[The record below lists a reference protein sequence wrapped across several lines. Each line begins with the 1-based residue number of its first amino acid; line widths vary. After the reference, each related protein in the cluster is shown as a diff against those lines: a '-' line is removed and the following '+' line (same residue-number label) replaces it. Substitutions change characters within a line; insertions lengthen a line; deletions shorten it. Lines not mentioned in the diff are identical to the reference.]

1 MQEAEHNN
9 ELPIGDFDAFVHREH
24 RRLSTCLAIALDSV
38 DLGVRAAD
46 HALGRLAAD
55 FDSHA
60 TAGEAVCAAF
70 DRGLGW
76 ARSRSRLLAQRL
88 PGVEEDLA
96 DPLTGRLVDAAAE
109 SAYRRATPDQ
119 REAAVRFALLG
130 QPVDAEPRLTS
141 AVVAL
146 SDELDPPLTSVE
158 AIVDLRASERGRR
171 RLAVVAALVLIIGI
185 GALSAVGLAA
195 LGEDRIVTE
204 VARPV
209 AGTGQTAD
217 APNLR
222 LVWDTKRSPIGFASG
237 WAADG
242 ATLYV
247 LSTAP
252 ATSVQSFQPALWR
265 TDDGE
270 TWSEQVL
277 DLSFNAGFTV
287 FDGRLYVLS
296 TGPDSTSDD
305 PEFELRVDG
314 IDGSEV
320 HSLVLE
326 QLAPA
331 FDVDAAR
338 VDSFSQHSVGA
349 GPGGVVVSTVHD
361 GFIDFFRLMPAEFQ
375 NGSFWPEP
383 RADGLHIFDESA
395 GRTMGDCVARRMD
408 AAMAELAA
416 LEQAAAESGEWREFE
431 QAMAAAE
438 EESVRECEESGG
450 DVGPVAVISWTDLGL
465 PGFDDHFEGE
475 TLRSATTLHI
485 DDPLAAEP
493 AITDLSDQVPAGAHL
508 QQIRPVG
515 DGFVAVALSPR
526 GGFLAG
532 YSADGTT
539 WVFDESGATGWP
551 IGSGAVD
558 GVPMAMFADE
568 SGVSVVAFVD
578 GQWSSL
584 GGDGP
589 DAGGQFAIGGGVG
602 ELGLVAV
609 YELFS
614 EGDHEVFVEDAPAVD
629 GGPIDGLVPGFP
641 GSSEPGAPT
650 QQFVVRYSA
659 DGRTWVPVMTTD
671 PIACCA
677 HPGVVAV
684 GSDRI
689 TITIGSSNVRRASQ
703 VLLAA
708 PG

>member
-1 MQEAEHNN
+1 M
-9 ELPIGDFDAFVHREH
+9 
-24 RRLSTCLAIALDSV
+24 
-38 DLGVRAAD
+38 
-46 HALGRLAAD
+46 
-55 FDSHA
+55 
-60 TAGEAVCAAF
+60 AVV
-70 DRGLGW
+70 G
-76 ARSRSRLLAQRL
+76 
-88 PGVEEDLA
+88 
-96 DPLTGRLVDAAAE
+96 
-109 SAYRRATPDQ
+109 
-119 REAAVRFALLG
+119 AAV
-130 QPVDAEPRLTS
+130 
-141 AVVAL
+141 
-146 SDELDPPLTSVE
+146 
-158 AIVDLRASERGRR
+158 
-171 RLAVVAALVLIIGI
+171 VLIGL
-185 GALSAVGLAA
+185 GALSVVGLAA
-195 LGEDRIVTE
+195 LGGDRIVTE

-209 AGTGQTAD
+209 AGAGKAAD

-222 LVWDTKRSPIGFASG
+222 LVWETKRSPIGFASG

-277 DLSFNAGFTV
+277 ELSFNAGFTV

-305 PEFELRVDG
+305 PEFELRIDG
-314 IDGSEV
+314 VDGSEV
-320 HSLVLE
+320 QSLVLE

-331 FDVDAAR
+331 FGVDLTR

-349 GPGGVVVSTVHD
+349 GPGGVVVSSVHD

-395 GRTMGDCVARRMD
+395 GRTIGECVARRMD
-408 AAMAELAA
+408 AAIAQLAP
-416 LEQAAAESGEWREFE
+416 LEQAAAESGNWREFE

-450 DVGPVAVISWTDLGL
+450 DVGPVEVIPWTDLGL

-485 DDPLAAEP
+485 DDPLAADR

-515 DGFVAVALSPR
+515 DGFVAVALSQQ
-526 GGFLAG
+526 GGFRAG
-532 YSADGTT
+532 YSTDGTA
-539 WVFDESGATGWP
+539 WVFDESAATGWP
-551 IGSGAVD
+551 IGTGAVD
-558 GVPMAMFADE
+558 GVPMALFASE

-578 GQWSSL
+578 GQWSAI
-584 GGDGP
+584 GEDGP

-614 EGDHEVFVEDAPAVD
+614 EGDHEVFIEDAPAVD
-629 GGPIDGLVPGFP
+629 GGPIDGLVPGLP
-641 GSSEPGAPT
+641 GSREPGAPT

-684 GSDRI
+684 GGDRI

-703 VLLAA
+703 VLVAA